1 MSIKIARSLKNPPKV
16 SPRVHGYVSFLI
28 GFCSCLMN
36 DLHVTSQFA
45 ELKAMLLKNFKR
57 SPPGLQ
63 AWRPRSNFYS
73 ERACAASSSTR
84 LCLSVT
90 ATEHR
95 ECSSNCYLP
104 QSFANMS
111 SGNAKIGQPAP
122 DFSATAV
129 VDGQFKDLKLSDYK
143 GKGAFVCSCGKRRL
157 PPHLSSLLFTC
168 PAQESMLSSSSTRWT
183 SHLCVPPRSWPS
195 ATGSRTSVKSTA
207 RSLAAPLTPTSPI
220 WHGEKETQFF
230 Y

>member
-1 MSIKIARSLKNPPKV
+1 
-16 SPRVHGYVSFLI
+16 
-28 GFCSCLMN
+28 MN

-45 ELKAMLLKNFKR
+45 ELKAMLLKHFKR

-63 AWRPRSNFYS
+63 AWRLRSNFYS

-95 ECSSNCYLP
+95 ECSSKCYLP

-157 PPHLSSLLFTC
+157 PPPLIFASVHLSCSGKYVVF
-168 PAQESMLSSSSTRWT
+168 
-183 SHLCVPPRSWPS
+183 
-195 ATGSRTSVKSTA
+195 
-207 RSLAAPLTPTSPI
+207 
-220 WHGEKETQFF
+220 FF
-230 Y
+230 YPLDFTFVCPTEIVAFSNRVEDFRKINCEVIGCSIDSHFTHLAW